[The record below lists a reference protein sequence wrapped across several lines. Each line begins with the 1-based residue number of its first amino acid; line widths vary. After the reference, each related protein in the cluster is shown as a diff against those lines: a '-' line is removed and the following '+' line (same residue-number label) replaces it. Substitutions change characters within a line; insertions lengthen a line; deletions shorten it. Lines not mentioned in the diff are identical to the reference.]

1 MWPHLYH
8 LELSVICK
16 LMNDKSPSTKW
27 PGTRN
32 VLFLQKGKSGAHP
45 YLEVGKEGNERT
57 KGVLLGPTRSAPS
70 QKKATAEQQPH
81 GQMEQADKTIAV

>member
-16 LMNDKSPSTKW
+16 LMKDKSPSTKW

-32 VLFLQKGKSGAHP
+32 VLFLQKGKSRAHP
-45 YLEVGKEGNERT
+45 YLEVGKEGNERI
-57 KGVLLGPTRSAPS
+57 KGVLLGSTRSAPS